1 MAKHKGRGLATIE
14 YPTGMNQSGD
24 LTQSWIKLKHD
35 GRVDVLSGTVDIGNG
50 SKTAHRQIV
59 AAALGVPV
67 DWVTVDVSDTDTSPW
82 DTGTFA
88 SRCTF
93 IGGNAVKIAAERVRE
108 RVLELAGKMLEV
120 DPADL
125 TIEEGIVSA
134 VGAPDKSV
142 SVADVAFAAT
152 WQQGGELIA
161 GTGTFVKPFA
171 TILDQETGRI
181 DRDPH
186 AALSYGA
193 SVAEIEVDDE
203 TGEVTVQRFI
213 EAYDIGYAINPTIVE
228 GQIQGGTM
236 MGLGLA
242 LLEASYPYYPSPEH
256 RGSDFASYA
265 APSMVDM
272 PEIDFLCLENPSDE
286 GPFGAKACG
295 EMANNGQ
302 GPSVAMAIHEAVGVW
317 VTELPLTPE
326 RVLRAL
332 EKKAAGEDRPR
343 EEGKW
348 VIFDEELSI
357 NTVAAPD
364 GDVKFTLDASS

>member
-1 MAKHKGRGLATIE
+1 MAKHRGRGLATIE

-59 AAALGVPV
+59 AETIGVPV
-67 DWVTVDVSDTDTSPW
+67 DWVTVDVSDTDASPW

-93 IGGNAVKIAAERVRE
+93 IGGNAVKIAAGKVRE
-108 RVLELAGKMLEV
+108 QVLEIAGGLLEI

-125 TIEEGIVSA
+125 TIEDGIVQA
-134 VGAPDKSV
+134 KGAPQKNM
-142 SVADVAFAAT
+142 SVADVAFQAT
-152 WQQGGELIA
+152 WRLGGDLIA

-171 TILDQETGRI
+171 TILDHETGRI

-193 SVAEIEVDDE
+193 SVAEIEVDDD
-203 TGEVTVQRFI
+203 TGEVRVERFI

-256 RGSDFASYA
+256 RGYDFASYP

-272 PEIDFLCLENPSDE
+272 PQIDFLCLENPSDE
-286 GPFGAKACG
+286 GPYGAKACG

-302 GPSVAMAIHEAVGVW
+302 GPSVAMAIHEALGVW
-317 VTELPLTPE
+317 VTELPLSPE

-332 EKKAAGEDRPR
+332 EKKAAGEDTPR
-343 EEGKW
+343 IDGKW
-348 VIFDEELSI
+348 VIFDDELSI
-357 NTVAAPD
+357 NAVGAPD
-364 GDVKFTLDASS
+364 GTVKFEYTAS

>member
-1 MAKHKGRGLATIE
+1 MAKHRGRGLATIE

-35 GRVDVLSGTVDIGNG
+35 GSVDVISGTVDIGNG

-67 DWVTVDVSDTDTSPW
+67 ESVTVDVSDTDSSPW
-82 DTGTFA
+82 CTGTFA
-88 SRCTF
+88 SRCTY
-93 IGGNAVKIAAERVRE
+93 IAGNAVRLAAEEVRE
-108 RVLELAGKMLEV
+108 RVLEIAGKMLEA
-120 DPADL
+120 DPHDL
-125 TIEEGIVSA
+125 TIEDGVVFAE
-134 VGAPDKSV
+134 GAPETNV
-142 SVADVAFAAT
+142 SVADVANAAT
-152 WQQGGELIA
+152 WEYGGELLA
-161 GTGTFVKPFA
+161 GKGTFVKPFA
-171 TILDQETGRI
+171 KILDHETGRI

-193 SVAEIEVDDE
+193 SLAEVEVDDE
-203 TGEVTVQRFI
+203 TGEVTVLRFT

-256 RGSDFASYA
+256 RGPDFASYPS
-265 APSMVDM
+265 PSMVDM
-272 PEIDFLCLENPSDE
+272 PEIDFLCLENPSAE

-302 GPSVAMAIHEAVGVW
+302 GPSVAAAIYDAVGVW

-332 EKKAAGEDRPR
+332 EKKAAGEDAPR
-343 EEGKW
+343 VEGKW
-348 VIFDEELSI
+348 VIFDDDISI
-357 NTVAAPD
+357 NTVGAPD
-364 GDVKFTLDASS
+364 GEVKFEMDGS

>member
-1 MAKHKGRGLATIE
+1 MARHRGRGLATIE

-24 LTQSWIKLKHD
+24 LCQSWIKLKHD

-59 AAALGVPV
+59 AATLGVPV
-67 DWVTVDVSDTDTSPW
+67 DWVTVDVSDTDSSPW

-93 IGGNAVKIAAERVRE
+93 IGGNAVKIAAGRVRE
-108 RVLELAGKMLEV
+108 RVLEIAGQMLEV

-125 TIEEGIVSA
+125 TIEDGVVMA
-134 VGAPDKSV
+134 AGAPEKSI
-142 SVADVAFAAT
+142 SVADVASAAT
-152 WQQGGELIA
+152 WRLGGELIA

-203 TGEVTVQRFI
+203 TGEVTVLRFT
-213 EAYDIGYAINPTIVE
+213 EAYDIGHAINPTIVE

-256 RGSDFASYA
+256 RGADFASYP

-272 PEIDFLCLENPSDE
+272 PEIDFLCLENPSAE

-302 GPSVAMAIHEAVGVW
+302 GPSVAGAIHDAVGVW
-317 VTELPLTPE
+317 ITELPLSPE

-332 EKKAAGEDRPR
+332 EKKAAGEDAPR
-343 EEGKW
+343 VEGKW
-348 VIFDEELSI
+348 VIFDDDLSI
-357 NTVAAPD
+357 NTVGAPD
-364 GDVKFTLDASS
+364 GSVKFELSAT

>member
-1 MAKHKGRGLATIE
+1 MAKHRGRGLATIE

-50 SKTAHRQIV
+50 STTAHRQIV
-59 AAALGVPV
+59 ADSLGVPV
-67 DWVTVDVSDTDTSPW
+67 DWVTVDVSDTDASPW

-108 RVLELAGKMLEV
+108 RVLEIAGEMLEI
-120 DPADL
+120 DPGDL
-125 TIEEGIVSA
+125 TIEDGVVLA
-134 VGAPDKSV
+134 KGAPDRNL

-152 WQQGGELIA
+152 WQRGGELIA

-171 TILDQETGRI
+171 KILDQETGRI

-203 TGEVTVQRFI
+203 TGEVRVLRFI

-256 RGSDFASYA
+256 RGADFASYV

-272 PEIDFLCLENPSDE
+272 PQIDFLCLENPSAE
-286 GPFGAKACG
+286 GPFGAKAVG

-302 GPSVAMAIHEAVGVW
+302 APSIAMAIHDALGIW
-317 VTELPLTPE
+317 LTELPFTPE

-332 EKKAAGEDRPR
+332 EQKAAGQAGPR
-343 EEGKW
+343 IDGKW
-348 VIFDEELSI
+348 VIYDENISI
-357 NTVAAPD
+357 NTIGAPD
-364 GDVKFTLDASS
+364 GTEKFEFNGS

>member
-1 MAKHKGRGLATIE
+1 MAKHRGRGLGTIE

-24 LTQSWIKLKHD
+24 LTQSWIKLKID

-50 SKTAHRQIV
+50 SKTAHGQIV
-59 AAALGVPV
+59 ADTLGVPY
-67 DWVTVDVSDTDTSPW
+67 DWVTVDVSDTDASPW
-82 DTGTFA
+82 CTGTFA
-88 SRCTF
+88 SRCTY
-93 IGGNAVKIAAERVRE
+93 IAGNAVRLAAQRVRE
-108 RVLELAGKMLEV
+108 RVLEIASRMLEV
-120 DPADL
+120 DAADL
-125 TIEEGIVSA
+125 EIEDGMVFAE
-134 VGAPDKSV
+134 GAPQTSV
-142 SVADVAFAAT
+142 SVEDVAAAAT
-152 WQQGGELIA
+152 WQYGGELIA

-171 TILDQETGRI
+171 TILDQETGRV
-181 DRDPH
+181 DREPH

-203 TGEVTVQRFI
+203 TGQVRVLRFI

-256 RGSDFASYA
+256 RGADFASYP
-265 APSMVDM
+265 APSMADM
-272 PEIDFLCLENPSDE
+272 PQIDFLTLENPSAE

-302 GPSVAMAIHEAVGVW
+302 GPSVAAAIHDALGIW
-317 VTELPLTPE
+317 ITELPLTPE

-332 EKKAAGEDRPR
+332 EKKAAGKAGPR
-343 EEGKW
+343 TEGKW

-357 NTVAAPD
+357 NTVGAPD
-364 GDVKFTLDASS
+364 GEVKFELNGS

>member
-1 MAKHKGRGLATIE
+1 MAKHRGRGLATIE

-59 AAALGVPV
+59 AASLGVPV
-67 DWVTVDVSDTDTSPW
+67 DWVTVDVSDTDSSPW

-93 IGGNAVKIAAERVRE
+93 IAGNAVRIAAERVRE
-108 RVLELAGKMLEV
+108 RVLEIAGTMLEI

-125 TIEEGIVSA
+125 TIEDGVVMA
-134 VGAPDKSV
+134 KGAPETNV
-142 SVADVAFAAT
+142 SVAEVAFAAT
-152 WQQGGELIA
+152 WRLGGELIA

-171 TILDQETGRI
+171 KILDQETGRI
-181 DRDPH
+181 DSDPH

-203 TGEVTVQRFI
+203 TGEVTVHRFI

-256 RGSDFASYA
+256 RGADFGTYP
-265 APSMVDM
+265 APSMVDL
-272 PEIDFLCLENPSDE
+272 PQIDHLTLENPSAE

-302 GPSVAMAIHEAVGVW
+302 GPSVAAAIHDALGVW

-332 EKKAAGEDRPR
+332 EKKAAGEAGPR
-343 EEGKW
+343 IEGKW
-348 VIFDEELSI
+348 VIYDDDLSI
-357 NTVAAPD
+357 NTVGAPD
-364 GDVKFTLDASS
+364 GEVKFELNAS

>member
-24 LTQSWIKLKHD
+24 LCQSLIKLKHD

-50 SKTAHRQIV
+50 SRTAHRQIV
-59 AAALGVPV
+59 ADTLGVPV

-93 IGGNAVKIAAERVRE
+93 IGGNAVRLAAERVRE
-108 RVLELAGKMLEV
+108 RVLEIAGEMLEI

-125 TIEEGIVSA
+125 TIEDGVVVA
-134 VGAPDKSV
+134 RGAPERSL
-142 SVADVAFAAT
+142 SVADVASAAT
-152 WQQGGELIA
+152 WRLGGELIH
-161 GTGTFVKPFA
+161 GTATFVKPFA
-171 TILDQETGRI
+171 TILDHETGRV

-193 SVAEIEVDDE
+193 SVAEVEVDDE

-256 RGSDFASYA
+256 RGYDFASYA

-272 PEIDFLCLENPSDE
+272 PEIDFLTIENPSAE
-286 GPFGAKACG
+286 GPYGAKACG

-302 GPSVAMAIHEAVGVW
+302 GPSVAAAIYDAVGVW

-332 EKKAAGEDRPR
+332 EKKAAGEDAPR
-343 EEGKW
+343 IDGKW

-364 GDVKFTLDASS
+364 GAVKFELDAS